1 MKLSMQI
8 ELEPIEVAVP
18 WQAGLLR
25 VHQFPLAGDEAD
37 TIRLLLRFLGEV
49 AVEEYKLHHE
59 ILLQLWSLSPQTG
72 GNVLNANVSEWSPK
86 FGLGV
91 WPNRKPPQAW
101 TEEMLVDAAA
111 AVFRG
116 QEPERPSNRLL
127 RLTVAE
133 NRRLDAAAKMRGFGA
148 QIELFSKDSIELIED
163 RGKDLFLP
171 TIAESRF
178 QNEPFYL
185 PLLDGASLSS
195 SSAAKQLEEWLCG
208 IDLYI
213 RESAEDR
220 SILLISSLPLKT
232 LLNRVQVRLD
242 ASDALS

>member
-1 MKLSMQI
+1 MKSSIQI
-8 ELEPIEVAVP
+8 KLEPIEIPAP
-18 WQAGLLR
+18 RQAGLLR
-25 VHQFPLAGDEAD
+25 VRQFPLAGEEMDA
-37 TIRLLLRFLGEV
+37 ICLMLRFLGEV
-49 AVEEYKLHHE
+49 AVQEYKLHHE

-72 GNVLNANVSEWSPK
+72 GDILSANVTEWSPK

-111 AVFRG
+111 AALRG

-127 RLTVAE
+127 RLTAAE
-133 NRRLDAAAKMRGFGA
+133 SQRTDAAAKMRGFGA
-148 QIELFSKDSIELIED
+148 QIEIFAKDSIELIEE
-163 RGKDLFLP
+163 RARDLFLP
-171 TIAESRF
+171 TIVESRF

-185 PLLDGASLSS
+185 PLLDGASLSNS
-195 SSAAKQLEEWLCG
+195 GAASQLQAWLCG

-220 SILLISSLPLKT
+220 GILLISSLPLEP
-232 LLNRVQVRLD
+232 LLNQAQAWLD
-242 ASDALS
+242 ASSPLP